1 MPHNRVK
8 RYLFVQCTCCLI
20 CLYWKLY
27 GFEIS
32 QQKLVKQFIAWW
44 WNNLATQPFHIG
56 STTHFESIIIIFIMN
71 NILVKKE
78 WENNA
83 FTVLIIELYS
93 QHSFILIKFSF
104 FCWKFWRCKACW
116 TTYIRQFMEKIMY
129 KQNF

>member
-32 QQKLVKQFIAWW
+32 KQKLVKQFIAWW

-104 FCWKFWRCKACW
+104 FGGNSGGVKHVEQRIYVNLWKNNVQA
-116 TTYIRQFMEKIMY
+116 
-129 KQNF
+129 NF